1 MAGTRMS
8 FLNLDKGK
16 SQRRNISRRTS
27 VINLFSYGIDLIV
40 FKLGEIIK
48 SFNNSSFSEGVVG
61 GGGEYSFF
69 YETFNK
75 KPTIGGGAKV
85 DRIAYA

>member
-27 VINLFSYGIDLIV
+27 VNNLFSYGIDLIV

-48 SFNNSSFSEGVVG
+48 SFNNTSFREGVVG
-61 GGGEYSFF
+61 GGGKYSFF
-69 YETFNK
+69 
-75 KPTIGGGAKV
+75 
-85 DRIAYA
+85 